1 MVIISAGAEKLYSI
15 FILLF
20 RRLKAKIVYYRY
32 YIIFYFNYIHGIEKI
47 IFTLRQFILLV
58 MKRRIF

>member
-1 MVIISAGAEKLYSI
+1 MVIISAGSEKLYSL

-20 RRLKAKIVYYRY
+20 RRLKAKIVYCRY
-32 YIIFYFNYIHGIEKI
+32 YIIFYLNDIHGIEKI
-47 IFTLRQFILLV
+47 IFTLRHFILLV